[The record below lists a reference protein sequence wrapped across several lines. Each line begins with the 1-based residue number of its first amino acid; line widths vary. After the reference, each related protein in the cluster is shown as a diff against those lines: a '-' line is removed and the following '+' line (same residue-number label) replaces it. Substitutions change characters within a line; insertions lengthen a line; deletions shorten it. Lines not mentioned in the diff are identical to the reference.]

1 MSGTYRHLRSWIVT
15 WLLRQHKP
23 CWTPTPCG
31 QCAIRLSMERWRAGF
46 QRGRQSVTLCILQLN
61 VGFFAT
67 CCWHFATS
75 EIYWTSIADPRFKC
89 LRGAVFDFFLVRVVC
104 WTLVGLVASIC
115 WKNSALE
122 KRNKSRLQGKGPM
135 CFGEMSLLA
144 EFDSL
149 LLTSQP
155 WRSRCFQNVCLF
167 FRRSLDDVDWM
178 FIFDTLLLELRWC
191 SPFLIYLVTHY
202 VSYVCMLFLASWLL
216 VHPVRKTS
224 YRSYSCSVSLCDP
237 SGYEGGVIQFFRGF
251 GIKDRW
257 HQWIREV

>member
-1 MSGTYRHLRSWIVT
+1 MRTMCDSTQYGEMASRFPKRTTKCHTVHPSVECWLFCNLLLTFCNVRNLLNINCRPAFQMSSWSCV
-15 WLLRQHKP
+15 W
-23 CWTPTPCG
+23 
-31 QCAIRLSMERWRAGF
+31 
-46 QRGRQSVTLCILQLN
+46 
-61 VGFFAT
+61 
-67 CCWHFATS
+67 
-75 EIYWTSIADPRFKC
+75 
-89 LRGAVFDFFLVRVVC
+89 FFLVRVVC